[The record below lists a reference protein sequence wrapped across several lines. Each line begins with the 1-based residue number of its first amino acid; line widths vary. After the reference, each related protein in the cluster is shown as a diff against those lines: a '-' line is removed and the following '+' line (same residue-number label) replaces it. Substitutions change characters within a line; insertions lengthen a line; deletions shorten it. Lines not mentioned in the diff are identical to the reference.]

1 MAEVTISDDVVVVNL
16 TLDNGDAAEAGQKT
30 GAFTLTRSD
39 NGNPAQALDVIVDVS
54 GNAGQFNDY
63 NASNLIHY
71 APPNYRLQIPGGQSS
86 ISSTITPILDNL
98 VEGPESAIFTLQ
110 PTVNY
115 AEGISISAT
124 ITIADFVEGIFK
136 DGFED

>member
-1 MAEVTISDDVVVVNL
+1 MVSMKAMIIVIFQVLLLSGP
-16 TLDNGDAAEAGQKT
+16 TLALAQLPTVDLILNIGDAAEAGQLT
-30 GAFTLTRSD
+30 GSFTITRTGETS
-39 NGNPAQALDVIVDVS
+39 QALDVIVVVS
-54 GNAGQFNDY
+54 GSADQFNDY

-71 APPNYRLQIPGGQSS
+71 SPPNYRLQIPGGQSS

-115 AEGISISAT
+115 TLGT
-124 ITIADFVEGIFK
+124 
-136 DGFED
+136 